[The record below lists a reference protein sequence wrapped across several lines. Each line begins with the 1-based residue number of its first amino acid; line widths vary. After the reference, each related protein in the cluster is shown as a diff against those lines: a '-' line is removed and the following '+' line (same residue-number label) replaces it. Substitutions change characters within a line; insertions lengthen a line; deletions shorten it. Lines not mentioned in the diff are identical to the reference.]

1 MTREASLALATAARK
16 AKTITAAESRARF
29 AYVERLLVNDVSPAE
44 ILRRCRARFG
54 MREGAVERVKTR
66 VFEAWADADA
76 QLRELRRAQ
85 QRRRVMRLI
94 RKASKA
100 NAWRAVVAG
109 EALLAKIDGNI
120 MGNRIREEVET
131 AADRQRDTLYQILKS
146 MTPAEL
152 ESLANEDGAPE
163 ERSRIAPN

>member
-1 MTREASLALATAARK
+1 MSREASLALATAARK
-16 AKTITAAESRARF
+16 AKTITAAESRVRF

-44 ILRRCRARFG
+44 ILQRCRARHG

-94 RKASKA
+94 RKATKA
-100 NAWRAVVAG
+100 NAWRALVAG
-109 EALLAKIDGNI
+109 EALLAKIDGTV
-120 MGNRIREEVET
+120 MTDSAREDT

-152 ESLANEDGAPE
+152 ESLASDDSDAE
-163 ERSRIAPN
+163 ERSRIAAN